1 MIFQNSIYDGATYTA
16 TSEFRNTQVK
26 STASY
31 THQRQHLDPYLTR
44 GDSNYMWGEICT
56 SRTSHHVT
64 CQHMELRKIT
74 ANCNIPNW
82 KINTKL
88 PNERTANLL
97 ETTAITHQKSGLDTI
112 KRKMKFW
119 SYITTSSI
127 WSFQLQVS
135 PECSFTSPTILT
147 FTAMH

>member
-56 SRTSHHVT
+56 SRASYHVT
-64 CQHMELRKIT
+64 CQHMVELRKSQQIVT
-74 ANCNIPNW
+74 DQ
-82 KINTKL
+82 T
-88 PNERTANLL
+88 ERSIWNYQIKGLQFAR
-97 ETTAITHQKSGLDTI
+97 TTATVIPHHQ
-112 KRKMKFW
+112 
-119 SYITTSSI
+119 
-127 WSFQLQVS
+127 
-135 PECSFTSPTILT
+135 
-147 FTAMH
+147 